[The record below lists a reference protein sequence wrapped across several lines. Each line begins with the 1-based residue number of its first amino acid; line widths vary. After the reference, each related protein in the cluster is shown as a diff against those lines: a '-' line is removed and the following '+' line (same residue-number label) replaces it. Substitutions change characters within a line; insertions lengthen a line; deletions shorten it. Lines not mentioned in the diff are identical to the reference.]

1 MQQQYQALVEQLKW
15 QQDNNVTRN
24 KIDQSIK
31 QMLTTKGSLT
41 KELSKLGSTFS
52 VKVINQQLA
61 LPLFHEQQILN
72 RPLNRQAIIRQVELC
87 IDDTTVVFA
96 RSILPLSLIKK
107 TQTGLANL
115 GQKPLGHLLF
125 KKGEMRVSKRQFAEM
140 NLQGKRIYARRTPY
154 QYMGST
160 ILVSEYF
167 LPNIEKLL
175 TK

>member
-1 MQQQYQALVEQLKW
+1 MQDQYQALVKGLKW

-24 KIDQSIK
+24 KIDQSLK
-31 QMLTTKGSLT
+31 SLVTSKGSLT
-41 KELSKLGSTFS
+41 KELTKLGSTFS
-52 VKVINQQLA
+52 VKVLNQKLA
-61 LPLFHEQQILN
+61 LPIFHEQQILN
-72 RPLNRQAIIRQVELC
+72 RPLNRQAIIRQVELR
-87 IDDTTVVFA
+87 IDNTTVVFA
-96 RSILPLSLIKK
+96 RSVLPLSLIKK

-140 NLQGKRIYARRTPY
+140 NYQGKRIYARRTPY

-167 LPNIEKLL
+167 LPNIEQLL